1 MVMGK
6 KYCPNC
12 GKVVETKALSN
23 YSLVDFKRIRGKR
36 RKIAHLE
43 ENGGCG
49 HSWYTVEVVKDALNE
64 FQFANGSLLILATC
78 ERIICGRYQDQYSG
92 ITGSLK

>member
-1 MVMGK
+1 MGK

-12 GKVVETKALSN
+12 GKVVEAKAFSN
-23 YSLVDFKRIRGKR
+23 FSQVDFKRIRGKR
-36 RKIAHLE
+36 RKIAHLV

-49 HSWYTVEVVKDALNE
+49 HSLYTAEVVKDALNE
-64 FQFANGSLLILATC
+64 FQFANGSLLILAIC
-78 ERIICGRYQDQYSG
+78 ERIICGRYQDQFSG

>member
-1 MVMGK
+1 MGK

-49 HSWYTVEVVKDALNE
+49 HSWYTVEVLEEVLVE
-64 FQFANGSLLILATC
+64 
-78 ERIICGRYQDQYSG
+78 
-92 ITGSLK
+92 

>member
-12 GKVVETKALSN
+12 WKVVETKALSN

-36 RKIAHLE
+36 CKIAHLE
-43 ENGGCG
+43 EDGGCG

-64 FQFANGSLLILATC
+64 FQFPNGSLLILSTC
-78 ERIICGRYQDQYSG
+78 ERIICGRYQDQFSG